1 MLTHTPINLI
11 LSALNGL
18 TRMKEWLKNKKK
30 LKAYTKKNKVMEI
43 KTDEKNLFG
52 IKKTKTKTIK
62 ECTGNII
69 LSK

>member
-1 MLTHTPINLI
+1 
-11 LSALNGL
+11 
-18 TRMKEWLKNKKK
+18 
-30 LKAYTKKNKVMEI
+30 MEI